1 MSRVIA
7 VMACGF
13 GLAACSM
20 SMPSFDMFRGSPV
33 TEQLRIESEPPG
45 ADART
50 SQGHSCRT
58 PCEVSVTA
66 SGDLSVVVAMN
77 GYQPQTVPVRANP
90 GSVAE
95 DYDGGG
101 GTSARLQPNPVY
113 VELLPATPASKSPKK
128 AAPKKK
134 SSAAAK
140 APPGQQATA
149 PDPNSPYPAGYPWP
163 DPR

>member
-1 MSRVIA
+1 
-7 VMACGF
+7 
-13 GLAACSM
+13 M
-20 SMPSFDMFRGSPV
+20 SMPSFDFFRGAPV

-58 PCEVSVTA
+58 PCSVSVTA
-66 SGDLSVVVAMN
+66 APDLSVVVAMN
-77 GYQPQTVPVRANP
+77 GYQPQTVPVRTNTGLGRDDDDEGG
-90 GSVAE
+90 GSV
-95 DYDGGG
+95 
-101 GTSARLQPNPVY
+101 RLHPNPVY
-113 VELLPATPASKSPKK
+113 VELLPTTPSKSPKK

-134 SSAAAK
+134 GTAAAK
-140 APPGQQATA
+140 TTPPGQQATA